1 MNISVTER
9 AEQAGTEGIDANP
22 GKLQRAHCRTR
33 IRQMKDERLLEMRV
47 FKAVVEAGGFTAAAN
62 MLGVSQP
69 FVSQSVNALERRLG
83 VQLLHRSTRTQRL
96 THEGERFLLSCN
108 DILESL
114 EEAEAQVRS
123 SEPSGNLRV
132 SAPHAFGMDQLVA
145 ALPGFLSSYPKVC
158 VHFSLSDSNVNLIE
172 DNFDVAVR
180 MGRLQDS
187 SLRSRKL
194 CDLQR
199 IVVASPGYLAAHGTP
214 VTPLGLARHACLT
227 WESPREH
234 LNLWPFMINGRLER
248 VAVQGSFRSTDG
260 TTLFQLCVAG
270 VGIMRLAEHL
280 ALPAIRRGDLV
291 PLLPEYQAK
300 DDTAIHV
307 VYLPER
313 QLVPRIR
320 AFIDYFVDIFREPP
334 WQKP

>member
-1 MNISVTER
+1 
-9 AEQAGTEGIDANP
+9 
-22 GKLQRAHCRTR
+22 
-33 IRQMKDERLLEMRV
+33 MKDERLLEMRV

-62 MLGVSQP
+62 FLGVSQP
-69 FVSQSVNALERRLG
+69 FVSQNINSLERRLG
-83 VQLLHRSTRTQRL
+83 VQLLHRSTRMHRL
-96 THEGERFLLSCN
+96 TNEGERFLLSCN
-108 DILESL
+108 EILDSL

-123 SEPSGNLRV
+123 SEPTGNLRI
-132 SAPHAFGMDQLVA
+132 SAPHAFGMDQLVP
-145 ALPGFLSSYPKVC
+145 ALPGFLSKHPKLYI
-158 VHFSLSDSNVNLIE
+158 HFSLSDSNVNLIE

-199 IVVASPGYLAAHGTP
+199 VVVASPRYIATHGQP
-214 VTPLGLARHACLT
+214 VTPLGLSRHTCLT

-234 LNLWPFMINGRLER
+234 LNQWPFMMNGRLER
-248 VAVQGSFRSTDG
+248 ISVQGNFRSTDG

-270 VGIMRLAEHL
+270 MGIMRLAEHL
-280 ALPAIRRGDLV
+280 ALPAIQRGDLV
-291 PLLPEYQAK
+291 QLLSDYQAK
-300 DDTAIHV
+300 DDTAIHI

-320 AFIDYFVDIFREPP
+320 AFIDYFVEVFREPP
-334 WQKP
+334 WQST